1 METVRNAR
9 ISVTNSVP
17 RRIALPVFLALLLLA
32 TAWGQG
38 SGPAEN
44 YSAANEVKLTRS
56 DKSFL
61 RDAAQENQAAI
72 ELGQVAEQKG
82 FSAAARNFARTLVV
96 QRSHAQRELVA
107 VARTLGLVLPHS
119 LSRHDRKAKKE
130 LEKYSGAQ
138 VDRAFLIHM
147 ASDLDRQ
154 YGNYEDAGM
163 RTRNPEV
170 KHYVESVLS
179 QVKRQDQV
187 AKAMVPGNASSSGGE
202 Q

>member
-1 METVRNAR
+1 METVQKAR
-9 ISVTNSVP
+9 VRVKNSVV
-17 RRIALPVFLALLLLA
+17 RRIALPAFLALLLG

-44 YSAANEVKLTRS
+44 RSAANEVKLTRS

-82 FSAAARNFARTLVV
+82 FSAAARNFARTLVA

-107 VARTLGLVLPHS
+107 VARTLGLALPHK

-138 VDRAFLIHM
+138 VDRAFLMHM

-163 RTRNPEV
+163 RTQNPEV

-187 AKAMVPGNASSSGGE
+187 AKAIAPGNNSNSGGE

>member
-1 METVRNAR
+1 METVQNAR
-9 ISVTNSVP
+9 IRVTNSVI
-17 RRIALPVFLALLLLA
+17 RRIALPAFLAVLLLA
-32 TAWGQG
+32 TAWGQFA
-38 SGPAEN
+38 GPAEN
-44 YSAANEVKLTRS
+44 RSAASAVKLTGS

-82 FSAAARNFARTLVV
+82 FSAAARNFARTLVAE
-96 QRSHAQRELVA
+96 RSHAQRQLLG
-107 VARTLGLVLPHS
+107 VARTLGLVLPHK

-138 VDRAFLIHM
+138 VDRVFLIHM

-179 QVKRQDQV
+179 EVKRQDQV
-187 AKAMVPGNASSSGGE
+187 AKAMAPGNNSNSGGE